1 VVFPLKKPLII
12 NVRNKKKLKTKNA
25 AVIIETV
32 GFGSRMPIIPKR
44 GDKGAKIKKP
54 I

>member
-1 VVFPLKKPLII
+1 MIRVKKPLII
-12 NVRNKKKLKTKNA
+12 NARNKKKLHKKKI